1 MMIKQQLTLLLLTLV
16 CCTALATNEMPK
28 PQTADENP
36 PATTRAQSVDRYK
49 DPDEIARDKEIKE
62 LKCTICQ
69 TRCKIVYDT
78 GTSTCKT
85 QKGQAFEGCQKKG
98 DAFAKKCLDQCTDC

>member
-1 MMIKQQLTLLLLTLV
+1 MKTNQRLTLLLFTLI
-16 CCTALATNEMPK
+16 CSIASATNEAPT
-28 PQTADENP
+28 PQTPDNNP
-36 PATTRAQSVDRYK
+36 PATNSAQSIDRYT

-85 QKGQAFEGCQKKG
+85 RKGQALEGCQKKG
-98 DAFAKKCLDQCTDC
+98 DAFAKQCLDQCTDC